1 VQHSDAEQ
9 PAAEHAISADVE
21 LMPLVS
27 PEQSKAAASEA
38 AALMFAQVGGIVV
51 GMTVQ
56 HSVAEQPAAEHAMPA
71 GVASMS
77 LVSEAQSKAA
87 ASEAAALMFA
97 QVG

>member
-1 VQHSDAEQ
+1 
-9 PAAEHAISADVE
+9 
-21 LMPLVS
+21 
-27 PEQSKAAASEA
+27 
-38 AALMFAQVGGIVV
+38 MFAQVG

-56 HSVAEQPAAEHAMPA
+56 HSVAEQPAAEHVMPA

>member
-1 VQHSDAEQ
+1 
-9 PAAEHAISADVE
+9 
-21 LMPLVS
+21 
-27 PEQSKAAASEA
+27 
-38 AALMFAQVGGIVV
+38 
-51 GMTVQ
+51 
-56 HSVAEQPAAEHAMPA
+56 MPA